1 MYFIFQNFCIHS
13 KETEKFLAPGLE
25 LVAYIEYFTDKEED
39 CEDQIVFKVD
49 DQFIE
54 VPLLS

>member
-1 MYFIFQNFCIHS
+1 VQC

-25 LVAYIEYFTDKEED
+25 LVAYIEYFNDKEED
-39 CEDQIVFKVD
+39 CEDYIVFKVD
-49 DQFIE
+49 ENFLE